1 MNTRC
6 PPGNSESEIQ
16 RLCETVDN
24 QDFLSGMPVV
34 DDKSGLV
41 YRNVFCARCNS
52 VQGVSYWQ
60 MNADCGRIPASALP
74 QDNTLL
80 LDFIRENCTVRYR
93 PTGGQQINLKHCVFA
108 NSTCCA
114 RQVIDN
120 EPVLKSLC
128 SYYSFPVCG
137 SPHHKNPHCA
147 LCNGEDITQFNCGC
161 LSTATSKPRIH
172 TTKGG
177 SAIPHYNTMQYNSSI
192 AADPPYHLPIL
203 PTLPQSRPPG
213 TIPLTTHFTNR
224 GFTTELTMT
233 GKPSTKSPEFTP
245 QPPPPPL
252 SILFDFSSDS
262 NQISIHGTK
271 TETKLVNLKTCQE
284 GFVYDPFVDK
294 CREAFQGVIGNEKHS
309 SNSTNSTYSNLIKL
323 NCSGIRLNLSDTVL
337 YSNGT
342 LWVPLYSTNYNR
354 TEYFA
359 NGSIIFLCT
368 DFKSNYSKNE
378 IITKWSY
385 AVDVTT
391 LHILTYA
398 GCSLSVFSLLILLV
412 IYSTFKE
419 LRTLP
424 GKNLV
429 NLSLSMICYHMFL
442 FVAGLKTIQE
452 VCTGIAVFL
461 HYFLM
466 CSFAWMSVMAFDVT
480 KTFVF
485 HGKTLSSFIQF
496 FGNK

>member
-147 LCNGEDITQFNCGC
+147 LCNGEDITKFNCGC
-161 LSTATSKPRIH
+161 LSTATSKPPIH

-252 SILFDFSSDS
+252 SSCLIFLL
-262 NQISIHGTK
+262 IR
-271 TETKLVNLKTCQE
+271 TKLAYMEQR
-284 GFVYDPFVDK
+284 P
-294 CREAFQGVIGNEKHS
+294 R
-309 SNSTNSTYSNLIKL
+309 
-323 NCSGIRLNLSDTVL
+323 
-337 YSNGT
+337 
-342 LWVPLYSTNYNR
+342 P
-354 TEYFA
+354 
-359 NGSIIFLCT
+359 
-368 DFKSNYSKNE
+368 
-378 IITKWSY
+378 
-385 AVDVTT
+385 
-391 LHILTYA
+391 
-398 GCSLSVFSLLILLV
+398 SL
-412 IYSTFKE
+412 
-419 LRTLP
+419 
-424 GKNLV
+424 
-429 NLSLSMICYHMFL
+429 
-442 FVAGLKTIQE
+442 
-452 VCTGIAVFL
+452 
-461 HYFLM
+461 
-466 CSFAWMSVMAFDVT
+466 
-480 KTFVF
+480 
-485 HGKTLSSFIQF
+485 
-496 FGNK
+496 

>member
-1 MNTRC
+1 
-6 PPGNSESEIQ
+6 
-16 RLCETVDN
+16 
-24 QDFLSGMPVV
+24 
-34 DDKSGLV
+34 
-41 YRNVFCARCNS
+41 
-52 VQGVSYWQ
+52 
-60 MNADCGRIPASALP
+60 
-74 QDNTLL
+74 
-80 LDFIRENCTVRYR
+80 
-93 PTGGQQINLKHCVFA
+93 
-108 NSTCCA
+108 
-114 RQVIDN
+114 
-120 EPVLKSLC
+120 
-128 SYYSFPVCG
+128 
-137 SPHHKNPHCA
+137 
-147 LCNGEDITQFNCGC
+147 
-161 LSTATSKPRIH
+161 
-172 TTKGG
+172 
-177 SAIPHYNTMQYNSSI
+177 
-192 AADPPYHLPIL
+192 
-203 PTLPQSRPPG
+203 
-213 TIPLTTHFTNR
+213 
-224 GFTTELTMT
+224 MT

-252 SILFDFSSDS
+252 SILFDFSSNS
-262 NQISIHGTK
+262 NQMSIHGTK

-294 CREAFQGVIGNEKHS
+294 CRKAFQGVIGNEKHS

-323 NCSGIRLNLSDTVL
+323 NCSGIRLNLSATVL

-359 NGSIIFLCT
+359 NGSSIFLCT
-368 DFKSNYSKNE
+368 NFKSNYSKNE

-412 IYSTFKE
+412 IYCTFKE

-466 CSFAWMSVMAFDVT
+466 CSFAWMSVMTFDVT

>member
-1 MNTRC
+1 
-6 PPGNSESEIQ
+6 
-16 RLCETVDN
+16 
-24 QDFLSGMPVV
+24 
-34 DDKSGLV
+34 
-41 YRNVFCARCNS
+41 
-52 VQGVSYWQ
+52 
-60 MNADCGRIPASALP
+60 
-74 QDNTLL
+74 
-80 LDFIRENCTVRYR
+80 
-93 PTGGQQINLKHCVFA
+93 
-108 NSTCCA
+108 
-114 RQVIDN
+114 
-120 EPVLKSLC
+120 
-128 SYYSFPVCG
+128 
-137 SPHHKNPHCA
+137 
-147 LCNGEDITQFNCGC
+147 
-161 LSTATSKPRIH
+161 
-172 TTKGG
+172 
-177 SAIPHYNTMQYNSSI
+177 
-192 AADPPYHLPIL
+192 
-203 PTLPQSRPPG
+203 
-213 TIPLTTHFTNR
+213 
-224 GFTTELTMT
+224 MT

-309 SNSTNSTYSNLIKL
+309 SNLIKL
-323 NCSGIRLNLSDTVL
+323 NYSGIRLNLSDTVL

-354 TEYFA
+354 TAYFA

-368 DFKSNYSKNE
+368 DFKSNYFKNE

-391 LHILTYA
+391 LLILTYA

-412 IYSTFKE
+412 IYCTFKE

-429 NLSLSMICYHMFL
+429 NLFLSMICYHIFL

-461 HYFLM
+461 YYFLM